1 MRTEH
6 FAVYLHFRMLYY
18 VLVFDIISDIEHF
31 KQISWEAFSFFCRN
45 KLDGNDYA
53 IKRIPLDPKDERFN
67 RKVTREA
74 KLFSKLNHTNVV
86 RYYSAWIEQ
95 ATKETGP
102 ESNGNEVSGDTDQK
116 DETEGIYCVLLW

>member
-1 MRTEH
+1 MKIY
-6 FAVYLHFRMLYY
+6 F
-18 VLVFDIISDIEHF
+18 LVFSF
-31 KQISWEAFSFFCRN
+31 FFCRN

-74 KLFSKLNHTNVV
+74 KVFSKLNHSNVV

-95 ATKETGP
+95 ASTNSREIET
-102 ESNGNEVSGDTDQK
+102 ESNGSEIDVDDQK
-116 DETEGIYCVLLW
+116 EETESM